1 MIAVAAGVGV
11 LNVTDV
17 AQIIKSG
24 SSGCIDL
31 FLFLK
36 LWWKVL
42 DDEVVCLHILQ
53 HIRMSTALLAQF

>member
-1 MIAVAAGVGV
+1 MS
-11 LNVTDV
+11 LMWH
-17 AQIIKSG
+17 KSSNHG
-24 SSGCIDL
+24 SSGCMDL

-42 DDEVVCLHILQ
+42 DDEVVCLHTLQ

>member
-1 MIAVAAGVGV
+1 MWH
-11 LNVTDV
+11 
-17 AQIIKSG
+17 KSSNHG
-24 SSGCIDL
+24 SSGCMDL